1 MVLSII
7 PSFSNMI
14 EYSAMKNSIIPRIK
28 NLCLHTTSLTVRVT
42 LSDVVIPF
50 SELSKIICFPVWLLM
65 LCLKLIQ
72 RPKNPSF
79 FPCSL
84 WYETSPRGGDNHSHG
99 EKMWEGESSHV
110 QYCQHD
116 TRGKILFTICTSGQ
130 VVATRHTE
138 LSSGKCISLV
148 D

>member
-42 LSDVVIPF
+42 LSDVVLPF
-50 SELSKIICFPVWLLM
+50 SKLSKIICFPFWLLK

-72 RPKNPSF
+72 KTRRILFSSPVLFGMERPREE
-79 FPCSL
+79 
-84 WYETSPRGGDNHSHG
+84 ETIIAMGRKYKG
-99 EKMWEGESSHV
+99 EKAVISSTV
-110 QYCQHD
+110 RMIRVEKYFSQFVRAD
-116 TRGKILFTICTSGQ
+116 K
-130 VVATRHTE
+130 
-138 LSSGKCISLV
+138 LSRLDIQSFRVKNASR
-148 D
+148 

>member
-42 LSDVVIPF
+42 LSNVILPF
-50 SELSKIICFPVWLLM
+50 SKLSKIICFPVWLLK

-72 RPKNPSF
+72 RLEEF
-79 FPCSL
+79 FFLP
-84 WYETSPRGGDNHSHG
+84 
-99 EKMWEGESSHV
+99 
-110 QYCQHD
+110 
-116 TRGKILFTICTSGQ
+116 LF
-130 VVATRHTE
+130 
-138 LSSGKCISLV
+138 SLV
-148 D
+148 